1 MDWLYL
7 FLIKTAQAVD
17 GVQLLEPL
25 GGANG
30 LGSANQPVKCIED
43 YITPAFNIFLGLA
56 AVLAIVQFAYGGFL
70 YMMSEAV
77 TNKSEAKGKM
87 TSAVWG
93 LILLLACYI
102 ILKEINPTILTSSIF
117 GTNC

>member
-7 FLIKTAQAVD
+7 FFIKVAHAEAQG
-17 GVQLLEPL
+17 GVQLLEPIN
-25 GGANG
+25 ANTQ
-30 LGSANQPVKCIED
+30 SVKCIEE
-43 YITPAFNIFLGLA
+43 YITPAFEVFLGLA

-77 TNKSEAKGKM
+77 STKGEAKGKM
-87 TSAVWG
+87 TSAIWG

-102 ILKEINPTILTSSIF
+102 ILQEINPTILTSNIF
-117 GTNC
+117 GDCKKT